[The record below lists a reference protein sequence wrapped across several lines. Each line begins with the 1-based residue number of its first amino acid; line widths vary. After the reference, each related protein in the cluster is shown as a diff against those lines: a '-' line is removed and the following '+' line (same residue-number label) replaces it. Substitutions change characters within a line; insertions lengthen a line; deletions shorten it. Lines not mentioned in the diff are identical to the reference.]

1 MNKRRLSKLEQGQ
14 GTTVFGRL
22 LLTRRQCRNLLKW
35 VLLALGY
42 LAVQVLQDVAISRVR
57 LFGGC
62 PDVTVAYLLL
72 ACVLLGPDRGGLFAL
87 CAGVFRSL
95 SGAVLGPVFLAVIT
109 ISGVFLSAFR
119 RAYLRRRFRTEL
131 LCCWLGLA
139 VHKAVVYGLGLF
151 LGYTALARWPSAVG
165 GLVGEMAAC
174 ALLYPVVNATGN
186 LGGEPWNG

>member
-72 ACVLLGPDRGGLFAL
+72 ACVLLDPDRGGLFAL
-87 CAGVFRSL
+87 WGISQPVRGGAWPGIPGGDYHFRGISVRL
-95 SGAVLGPVFLAVIT
+95 SPGLPAAAVPHGTAVLLAGAGGTQSGGVRSGPVF
-109 ISGVFLSAFR
+109 
-119 RAYLRRRFRTEL
+119 
-131 LCCWLGLA
+131 GL
-139 VHKAVVYGLGLF
+139 HCPGPL
-151 LGYTALARWPSAVG
+151 AVG
-165 GLVGEMAAC
+165 GG
-174 ALLYPVVNATGN
+174 G
-186 LGGEPWNG
+186 LGGRNGCLRTAIPGGQRHRQSGR

>member
-62 PDVTVAYLLL
+62 PDVTVAYCCWP
-72 ACVLLGPDRGGLFAL
+72 ACCWVRT
-87 CAGVFRSL
+87 
-95 SGAVLGPVFLAVIT
+95 GA
-109 ISGVFLSAFR
+109 
-119 RAYLRRRFRTEL
+119 AYLP
-131 LCCWLGLA
+131 CA
-139 VHKAVVYGLGLF
+139 P
-151 LGYTALARWPSAVG
+151 GYF
-165 GLVGEMAAC
+165 AAC
-174 ALLYPVVNATGN
+174 PGRCWARYP
-186 LGGEPWNG
+186 WR

>member
-14 GTTVFGRL
+14 GTTVFCRL
-22 LLTRRQCRNLLKW
+22 FLTRRQCRNLLKW

-95 SGAVLGPVFLAVIT
+95 
-109 ISGVFLSAFR
+109 SGVFLSAFR